1 MDVKDVPKAHPSVM
15 HIVVYE
21 GTRLRKEK
29 NCYIDNEEI
38 VLSVGRNG
46 IDSLDGASKVSVDV
60 NMMFCA

>member
-1 MDVKDVPKAHPSVM
+1 MDVKDVPKAHTSVM

-21 GTRLRKEK
+21 GTSLRKEK
-29 NCYIDNEEI
+29 TCYIDNEEI